1 MEDNFAYRL
10 FRLMND
16 RDLSSIE
23 LSKSINVSNATIN
36 NWLNGKS
43 LPNKLKFI
51 LVLSDYFNVPPSY
64 FWNVLKKGK

>member
-43 LPNKLKFI
+43 LPNKLKFVLI
-51 LVLSDYFNVPPSY
+51 LSDYDFR
-64 FWNVLKKGK
+64 

>member
-23 LSKSINVSNATIN
+23 LSKSMNVSNATIN

-43 LPNKLKFI
+43 LPNKLKFVLI
-51 LVLSDYFNVPPSY
+51 LSDYDFR
-64 FWNVLKKGK
+64 